1 MKKKLKAIIIIMIVI
16 FFIPTLLN
24 AEGEE
29 VGSSTPV
36 GASTPLMLT
45 LPSDMYLFGFS
56 SDDSGSNDISDVSF
70 SYYSHDIG
78 INGYSYLGKAQFSV
92 YWKVASRLNIRLIL
106 DSVPEGLSDGNSI
119 MKFVQMSDGTR
130 MVLSSGKNN
139 VTTIN
144 SSNGVNYGVV
154 NYSAFISMDG
164 VKKSNSNSNFTAQL
178 ILKVEVI

>member
-1 MKKKLKAIIIIMIVI
+1 MKKKLKAIIILIVVM
-16 FFIPTLLN
+16 FFIPTLLS
-24 AEGEE
+24 AEVKE
-29 VGSSTPV
+29 VGSST
-36 GASTPLMLT
+36 SLNLT

-56 SDDSGSNDISDVSF
+56 SDDAGTTDISGSTLSVPYS
-70 SYYSHDIG
+70 SHDISTT
-78 INGYSYLGKAQFSV
+78 GYSYLGKVQFSI
-92 YWKVASRLNIRLIL
+92 YWKVASRQNIRLIL
-106 DSVPEGLSDGNSI
+106 DNVPEGLSDGNSI

-178 ILKVEVI
+178 TLKVEVI

>member
-1 MKKKLKAIIIIMIVI
+1 MKNKLKAIIIIMIVI
-16 FFIPTLLN
+16 FFIPILLD

-29 VGSSTPV
+29 VGS
-36 GASTPLMLT
+36 STPLMLT

-56 SDDSGSNDISDVSF
+56 SDDSGSNDISGSTVRF
-70 SYYSHDIG
+70 SYYSHNIG

-119 MKFVQMSDGTR
+119 MKFVQMADGTR
-130 MVLSSGKNN
+130 MVLSSGKNI

-144 SSNGVNYGVV
+144 SSNGVSYGVV

>member
-1 MKKKLKAIIIIMIVI
+1 MKKELKAVIIIMIVM
-16 FFIPTLLN
+16 FFIPTLLS
-24 AEGEE
+24 AVVTE
-29 VGSSTPV
+29 VGSSTP
-36 GASTPLMLT
+36 LNLT

-56 SDDSGSNDISDVSF
+56 SDDSGTVDISGSSLGF
-70 SYYSHDIG
+70 SYSSHSISTS
-78 INGYSYLGKAQFSV
+78 GYSYLGKAQFSV

-178 ILKVEVI
+178 TLKVEVI